1 MTEQETIH
9 VADVSE
15 GIGGDATAEPGSPVE
30 LPVVDVLTGRSFIT
44 GKSGSGKSN
53 TASVVIE
60 NLLSNG
66 FPVMIV
72 DTDGEYYGL
81 KEEYEILHAGADD
94 ECDIVVSPEHA
105 EKLANLALEQ
115 NVPIILDVS
124 GYLEEDTANEL
135 LLEVVKQLFA
145 KEKRL
150 KKPFLLVVEEC
161 HEYIPE
167 GGGMDETGK
176 MLIKVGKR
184 GRKHGLGIVGISQR
198 PADVK
203 KDFIT
208 QCDWLCWHRLTWD
221 NDTKVVGRILGSKYA
236 SAVEDLGDGEAFLMT
251 DWDESIRRIQFH
263 RKETFDAGATPGLD
277 DFERPELK
285 SVSSDLVGELQ
296 SISDEKARRESE
308 LADLRQE
315 LEKRDQRIRQLEGE
329 LEEARD
335 LSDMADQ
342 FAQALLGK
350 AEAPYRGGSGRSV
363 ASEERL
369 NQSGLGEYDEGPTG
383 ERMDD
388 GGSTSEGTADAA
400 GIADTEAEGEASTAR
415 ADDGEGG
422 TDRTDGNREGSA
434 GDETD
439 GPPAAD
445 VDPVTRSDV
454 AEGALR
460 FDDAIELGTREAV
473 IDELRGRIE
482 ALPELSRGMLRH
494 YRREGVSDPVAAHID
509 AGGDGDAGHA
519 YSRHRP
525 IRKAGLIRHAGRGHY
540 AYAVPDLI
548 REAYADRLDEPAV
561 RETVREV
568 ETAFVPTGERSY
580 PPDATPEEL
589 GGGDAWTG
597 RTAERPADEGVG
609 SATEEPTDGT
619 IEEGDSSGRS
629 GSVATDDGAGSPPR
643 TGRLSETARRIAE
656 RGAAG
661 SEDGSDGAE
670 R

>member
-1 MTEQETIH
+1 MSEEETIH

-15 GIGGDATAEPGSPVE
+15 GIGGDATADPGSPVE

-124 GYLEEDTANEL
+124 GYLEEETANKL

-150 KKPFLLVVEEC
+150 KKPFLLVIEEC

-296 SISDEKARRESE
+296 SISDEEERRESE
-308 LADLRQE
+308 IADLRQE
-315 LEKRDQRIRQLEGE
+315 LDKKDRRIADLERE

-335 LSDMADQ
+335 LSNMADQ

-350 AEAPYRGGSGRSV
+350 AEAPYRGGAPSRAG
-363 ASEERL
+363 AERL
-369 NQSGLGEYDEGPTG
+369 DAGRPDEVRDARNARDGGDDDQSVLKSYDEAVAATEGRAAGDG
-383 ERMDD
+383 EPSPSAAD
-388 GGSTSEGTADAA
+388 GGADAD
-400 GIADTEAEGEASTAR
+400 ADSAADADPDASDADPAADEEA
-415 ADDGEGG
+415 
-422 TDRTDGNREGSA
+422 
-434 GDETD
+434 
-439 GPPAAD
+439 GPPDD
-445 VDPVTRSDV
+445 VDPVTRDDV
-454 AEGALR
+454 AESALR

-473 IDELRGRIE
+473 IEELRSRIE
-482 ALPELSRGMLRH
+482 ALPDLSRGMLRH
-494 YRREGVSDPVAAHID
+494 YRREGASDPVAAHID
-509 AGGDGDAGHA
+509 AGGDGDSGHA

-525 IRKAGLIRHAGRGHY
+525 IRRAGLIRHAGRGHY
-540 AYAVPDLI
+540 AYAVPGLV
-548 REAYADRLDEPAV
+548 REAYADRLDEDQVDEIVRAV
-561 RETVREV
+561 ETV
-568 ETAFVPTGERSY
+568 FVPPAELNY
-580 PPDATPEEL
+580 PPDADPSDVEGEAVADDRDAPAAADEDADADATAAAETETPAEPDETETPT
-589 GGGDAWTG
+589 DAG
-597 RTAERPADEGVG
+597 LSDAARRFAER
-609 SATEEPTDGT
+609 
-619 IEEGDSSGRS
+619 
-629 GSVATDDGAGSPPR
+629 
-643 TGRLSETARRIAE
+643 
-656 RGAAG
+656 
-661 SEDGSDGAE
+661 SD

>member
-1 MTEQETIH
+1 MTDEETIH
-9 VADVSE
+9 VADVSD
-15 GIGGDATAEPGSPVE
+15 GIGGDATAEEGTPVE

-60 NLLSNG
+60 NLLEDG

-81 KEEYEILHAGADD
+81 KEEFEILHVGADD

-105 EKLANLALEQ
+105 EKIASLALEQ

-124 GYLEEDTANEL
+124 GYLEESVANEL
-135 LLEVVKQLFA
+135 LLNVVKQLFA
-145 KEKRL
+145 KEKKL
-150 KKPFLLVVEEC
+150 KKPFLLVVEEI

-221 NDTKVVGRILGSKYA
+221 NDTTVVGRILGSKYA
-236 SAVEDLGDGEAFLMT
+236 DAVEELDDGEAFLMT

-263 RKETFDAGATPGLD
+263 RKRTFDAGATPGLD

-285 SVSSDLVGELQ
+285 SVSGDLVSELE
-296 SISDEKARRESE
+296 SISDERERRESE

-315 LEKRDQRIRQLEGE
+315 IDKKRSRIEQLERE

-335 LSDMADQ
+335 LSNMADQ

-350 AEAPYRGGSGRSV
+350 AEAPYRGGSGRTP
-363 ASEERL
+363 ERSTD
-369 NQSGLGEYDEGPTG
+369 QGQAEFADYDESNPS
-383 ERMDD
+383 ERIEDP
-388 GGSTSEGTADAA
+388 G
-400 GIADTEAEGEASTAR
+400 
-415 ADDGEGG
+415 DGE
-422 TDRTDGNREGSA
+422 SPS
-434 GDETD
+434 DEQS
-439 GPPAAD
+439 D
-445 VDPVTRSDV
+445 VEPVTRADV

-460 FDDAIELGTREAV
+460 FDDAVELGTRAAV
-473 IDELRGRIE
+473 IEELRSRIE
-482 ALPELSRGMLRH
+482 SLPELSRAMLRH
-494 YRREGVSDPVAAHID
+494 YRREGVSEPIAAHID

-540 AYAVPDLI
+540 AYAIPDLI
-548 REAYADRLDEPAV
+548 RDAYADRLDDDEI
-561 RETVREV
+561 REMVREV
-568 ETAFVPTGERSY
+568 ETAFVPPAERSY
-580 PPDATPEEL
+580 PPDAEPSHPP
-589 GGGDAWTG
+589 DAEPSHPPDTEPSDVDRSESG
-597 RTAERPADEGVG
+597 ADGVDGPDADGTVPTAEPGELADG
-609 SATEEPTDGT
+609 
-619 IEEGDSSGRS
+619 
-629 GSVATDDGAGSPPR
+629 
-643 TGRLSETARRIAE
+643 LSETARRFVE
-656 RGAAG
+656 RGRRSSG
-661 SEDGSDGAE
+661 TPSEESTTDDSG
-670 R
+670 